1 MIGSLRGVVLER
13 SSDSTV
19 LLEVDGVGYL
29 VTVSPRTLAE
39 LEPTSQAFLRI
50 HHHVRE
56 DAHTLFGFRER
67 NELVAFETLLAA
79 HGVGPTMAMA
89 ILATHSPH
97 VLADIVATSDT
108 AALTMVPGVGKKT
121 AERLMIEL
129 KGKMNLP
136 ILDTEEQGGGT
147 TVIGDV
153 RDALMGLGYTA
164 DEVRLVLRE
173 VGATGSS
180 EEALRAAL
188 TMLGARRA

>member
-19 LLEVDGVGYL
+19 LIEVNGVGYL
-29 VTVSPRTLAE
+29 VIVTPRTLAE
-39 LEPTSQAFLRI
+39 LEPTSQAFLHV

-56 DAHTLFGFRER
+56 DAQTLYGFRER
-67 NELVAFETLLAA
+67 TELLAFEALLSA

-89 ILATHSPH
+89 VLATHSPH
-97 VLADIVATSDT
+97 VLADIVATSDI

-136 ILDTEEQGGGT
+136 VLDGIEQAGAV
-147 TVIGDV
+147 TVLGDV
-153 RDALMGLGYTA
+153 RDALIGLGYTA
-164 DEVRLVLRE
+164 DEVRLVMRE
-173 VGATGSS
+173 IGPVESPAD
-180 EEALRAAL
+180 ALRAAL
-188 TMLGARRA
+188 AMLGARRA